1 VGVLC
6 PGALNLGMYLVAA
19 MGAVKFFRHS
29 TKLSRYYIPTEFVVV
44 AVIEFLILM
53 LSLYLAIEIRFWDKG
68 WHADFG
74 SFMPKA
80 LVYAIVMQLCLLAF
94 GVYQRQTG
102 RFINMLVLRIASG
115 LLLGLIPL
123 GVSFYLFPS
132 FFLGRGVLLLAV
144 LLSFLFI
151 SIVRL
156 FFRKV
161 VKERT
166 MWTRVLVLGAGE
178 KASLIREA
186 VKAGEIQGLNIVS
199 YLPLPGDTDISDRNA
214 IQSLEKPLIEYI
226 EELDIDEIVIAV
238 DDRRSRGFPTKE
250 LIDCKMSGVNILDLV
265 TFFERRA
272 GKVRLDMLN
281 PSWLYLS
288 EGFQMGSLRR
298 IGKRVF
304 DVSVVLVLLP
314 LALPFA
320 VLAGLAIF
328 IESGGRGGILYTQVR
343 IKQDGQPFKIYKF
356 RSMVSNAEK
365 DGVAQWASKND
376 SRITRVGKIIR
387 KGRLDELPQL
397 YNVLI
402 GDMSFVGPRP
412 ERLEFVEKLAKAV
425 PYYDERHRVKPGLTG
440 WAQVCYSYGDTVGDS
455 IEKLQYDLYYVK
467 NYSLVLDLLILL
479 QTAEVVML
487 GKGAQ

>member
-1 VGVLC
+1 
-6 PGALNLGMYLVAA
+6 M
-19 MGAVKFFRHS
+19 
-29 TKLSRYYIPTEFVVV
+29 PTEFVVV
-44 AVIEFLILM
+44 AVIEFLVLVF
-53 LSLYLAIEIRFWDKG
+53 SLYLALELRFWD
-68 WHADFG
+68 ADWQASFG
-74 SFMPKA
+74 DFLPKA
-80 LVYAIVMQLCLLAF
+80 MVYAIVLQLCLVAF

-123 GVSFYLFPS
+123 GVSFYFFPS
-132 FFLGRGVLLLAV
+132 FFLGRGVLFLAV
-144 LLSFLFI
+144 LFSFLFI
-151 SIVRL
+151 SVVRL

-161 VKERT
+161 VKEHH
-166 MWTRVLVLGAGE
+166 MWTRVLVLGAGDR
-178 KASLIREA
+178 ANLIREA
-186 VKAGEIQGLNIVS
+186 IKAGEIKGLNIVS
-199 YLPLPGDTDISDRNA
+199 YIAMRGDEEALDEGGAQTLDK
-214 IQSLEKPLIEYI
+214 SLIKYV

-238 DDRRSRGFPTKE
+238 DDRRTCGFPTKE

-272 GKVRLDMLN
+272 GKIRLDMVN

-288 EGFQMGSLRR
+288 EGFQMGAFRR
-298 IGKRVF
+298 LGKRAF
-304 DVSVVLVLLP
+304 DILVVLALAPV
-314 LALPFA
+314 ALPFA
-320 VLAGLAIF
+320 ALVSLAIF
-328 IESGGRGGILYTQVR
+328 IESGGRGSVLYSQIRV
-343 IKQDGQPFKIYKF
+343 KQDGRLFKIYKF
-356 RSMVSNAEK
+356 RSMVTNAEK
-365 DGVAQWASKND
+365 DGVAQWAAKND

-397 YNVLI
+397 YNVLN

-412 ERLEFVEKLAKAV
+412 ERPEFVEKLAKAV
-425 PYYDERHRVKPGLTG
+425 PYYEERHRVKPGLTG

-467 NYSLVLDLLILL
+467 NYSLLLDLLILL

>member
-1 VGVLC
+1 
-6 PGALNLGMYLVAA
+6 LVAV
-19 MGAVKFFRHS
+19 MGTVKFFRHS

-44 AVIEFLILM
+44 AVIEFLVL
-53 LSLYLAIEIRFWDKG
+53 LFSLYLALEVRFWDG
-68 WHADFG
+68 DWRTDFG

-80 LVYAIVMQLCLLAF
+80 LVYAIVMQLSLLAF
-94 GVYQRQTG
+94 GLYQRQTG

-123 GVSFYLFPS
+123 GVSFYFLPS
-132 FFLGRGVLLLAV
+132 FFLGRGVMFLAV
-144 LLSFLFI
+144 IFSFFLI

-161 VKERT
+161 VKEQS

-178 KASLIREA
+178 KAGLIREA
-186 VKAGEIQGLNIVS
+186 LEKGEIRGLNVVA
-199 YLPLPGDTDISDRNA
+199 YVPLPGDKDISDRST
-214 IQSLEKPLIEYI
+214 IQSLEKPLVRYVED
-226 EELDIDEIVIAV
+226 LDIDEIVIAV

-272 GKVRLDMLN
+272 GKIRLDMLN

-288 EGFQMGSLRR
+288 EGFQMGAFRR

-304 DVSVVLVLLP
+304 DISVVMVLLP
-314 LALPFA
+314 VGLPFA
-320 VLAGLAIF
+320 VLVSLAIF
-328 IESGGRGGILYTQVR
+328 IESKGRGSVLYSQVR
-343 IKQDGQPFKIYKF
+343 VKQDGLPFNIYKF
-356 RSMVSNAEK
+356 RSMVTDAEK
-365 DGVAQWASKND
+365 NGAQWASKND

-397 YNVLI
+397 YNVLN

-412 ERLEFVEKLAKAV
+412 ERPEFVEKLAKAV
-425 PYYDERHRVKPGLTG
+425 PYYSERHRVKPGLTG

-467 NYSLVLDLLILL
+467 NYSLLLDMLILL

>member
-1 VGVLC
+1 
-6 PGALNLGMYLVAA
+6 
-19 MGAVKFFRHS
+19 MGTVKFFRHS

-44 AVIEFLILM
+44 AVIEFLVLIF
-53 LSLYLAIEIRFWDKG
+53 SLYLALEIRFWDG
-68 WHADFG
+68 DWRTDFG
-74 SFMPKA
+74 GFMPKA
-80 LVYAIVMQLCLLAF
+80 LVYAIIMQLSLLAF
-94 GVYQRQTG
+94 GLYQRQTG

-115 LLLGLIPL
+115 LLLGMIPL
-123 GVSFYLFPS
+123 GVSFYFLPS
-132 FFLGRGVLLLAV
+132 FFLGRGVMFIAV
-144 LLSFLFI
+144 ISSFLLI

-156 FFRKV
+156 FFRKI
-161 VKERT
+161 VKERS

-178 KASLIREA
+178 KAGLIREA
-186 VKAGEIQGLNIVS
+186 LKTGEIRGLNVISYVS
-199 YLPLPGDTDISDRNA
+199 LPGDKDISDKSV
-214 IQSLEKPLIEYI
+214 IHSLEKPLVRYV

-238 DDRRSRGFPTKE
+238 DDRRSRGFPTKD

-272 GKVRLDMLN
+272 GKIRLDMLN

-288 EGFQMGSLRR
+288 EGFQMGTLRR
-298 IGKRVF
+298 VGKRVF
-304 DVSVVLVLLP
+304 DISVVLVLLP
-314 LALPFA
+314 VALPFA
-320 VLAGLAIF
+320 VLVSAAIF
-328 IESGGRGGILYTQVR
+328 IESKGRGGVLYSQVR
-343 IKQDGQPFKIYKF
+343 IKQDGRPFNIYKF
-356 RSMVSNAEK
+356 RSMVTNAEK

-376 SRITRVGKIIR
+376 SRITRVGKVIR

-397 YNVLI
+397 YNVLN

-412 ERLEFVEKLAKAV
+412 ERPEFVEKLAKAV
-425 PYYDERHRVKPGLTG
+425 PYYSERHRVKPGLTG

-467 NYSLVLDLLILL
+467 NYSLLLDLLILL

>member
-1 VGVLC
+1 
-6 PGALNLGMYLVAA
+6 MVAD
-19 MGAVKFFRHS
+19 MGTVKFFRHS

-44 AVIEFLILM
+44 AVIEFLVLIF
-53 LSLYLAIEIRFWDKG
+53 SLYLALEIRFWDG
-68 WHADFG
+68 DWRTDFG
-74 SFMPKA
+74 NFVPKA
-80 LVYAIVMQLCLLAF
+80 LVYAIVMQLSLLAF
-94 GVYQRQTG
+94 GLYQRQTG

-123 GVSFYLFPS
+123 GVSFYFLPS
-132 FFLGRGVLLLAV
+132 FFLGRGVMFLAV
-144 LLSFLFI
+144 IFSFLLI

-178 KASLIREA
+178 KANLIREA
-186 VKAGEIQGLNIVS
+186 LNTGEIRGLNIVS
-199 YLPLPGDTDISDRNA
+199 YVPLPGDKDISDRSA
-214 IQSLEKPLIEYI
+214 IQSLEKPLVKYV

-272 GKVRLDMLN
+272 GKIRLDMLN

-288 EGFQMGSLRR
+288 EGFHMGTIRR

-304 DVSVVLVLLP
+304 DISVVLVLLP
-314 LALPFA
+314 IALPFA
-320 VLAGLAIF
+320 ILVSLAIF
-328 IESGGRGGILYTQVR
+328 VESRGRGGVLYSQVR
-343 IKQDGQPFKIYKF
+343 VKQDGLPFKIYKF
-356 RSMVSNAEK
+356 RSMVINAEK

-376 SRITRVGKIIR
+376 SRITRVGKVIR
-387 KGRLDELPQL
+387 KGRFDELPQL
-397 YNVLI
+397 YNVLN

-412 ERLEFVEKLAKAV
+412 ERPEFVEKLAKAV
-425 PYYDERHRVKPGLTG
+425 PYYGERHRVKPGLTG

-467 NYSLVLDLLILL
+467 NYSLLLDLLILL